1 MNTIPPAEIRSM
13 KDNGRSK
20 PRRPIE
26 REYLATLN
34 AAVPLD
40 TWQAICKRA
49 ADDALAGDAK
59 ARDWL
64 AKWLL
69 GLESR
74 LLTTLAAEE
83 SVVALAEAAETE
95 IASRRKQIE
104 NDRKEAEH
112 KQLYQS
118 LCYDRSY
125 DDDEQVS

>member
-1 MNTIPPAEIRSM
+1 M
-13 KDNGRSK
+13 KSNGKVSSR
-20 PRRPIE
+20 RRPIE

-34 AAVPLD
+34 AAVPLE

-74 LLTTLAAEE
+74 LLTVLAAEE
-83 SVVALAEAAETE
+83 SGTEMSAVADSD
-95 IASRRKQIE
+95 IASTRQAIEDDRR
-104 NDRKEAEH
+104 EAERH
-112 KQLYQS
+112 RRMFRMLNP
-118 LCYDRSY
+118 
-125 DDDEQVS
+125 